1 MAQPPTQHRPRRVQR
16 EGGTLN
22 KQELKEYILLAL
34 AENEPLFASDIL
46 EKVPDVEYDLI
57 TEVLEEME
65 KEGLLESRDQ

>member
-34 AENEPLFASDIL
+34 EENEPLFASDIL
-46 EKVPDVEYDLI
+46 EKVDVEYDLI
-57 TEVLEEME
+57 TKVLEEME
-65 KEGLLESRDQ
+65 KEGVVESRDQ